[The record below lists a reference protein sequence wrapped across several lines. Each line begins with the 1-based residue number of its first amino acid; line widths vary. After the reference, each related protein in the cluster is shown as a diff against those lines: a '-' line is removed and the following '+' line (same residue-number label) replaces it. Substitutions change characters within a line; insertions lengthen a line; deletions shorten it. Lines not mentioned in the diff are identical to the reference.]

1 MLKLKEKLHNTKRW
15 QHLLVGK
22 KHWFSSQT
30 YKTAFIICIELKGTN
45 KLLMFTIYIY
55 IYIHILSIS
64 SLITFWSIKY
74 HTVGY
79 DLGFPK
85 YRLTSVIS
93 CSNNSQ
99 YQSIL
104 TGPKWSNG

>member
-1 MLKLKEKLHNTKRW
+1 MLKLREKLHNTKRW

-45 KLLMFTIYIY
+45 KLLMFTFYT
-55 IYIHILSIS
+55 YIHILSIS
-64 SLITFWSIKY
+64 SLITFLFIKY
-74 HTVGY
+74 HTVRY
-79 DLGFPK
+79 DLGFPE
-85 YRLTSVIS
+85 YRLTFVIS

-104 TGPKWSNG
+104 TGPRWSNG